1 MYTAPMLRNLA
12 LGTRLVIG
20 LVVAQAAMA
29 QTHVPDGE
37 WHHLALSVDQTSVRI
52 YLDGILHKKRD
63 RRPDEGLPIGNVS
76 IASKTSHPKFLLD
89 ELSVY
94 ERALNP
100 EEIKR
105 LSQLATASV
114 K

>member
-1 MYTAPMLRNLA
+1 
-12 LGTRLVIG
+12 
-20 LVVAQAAMA
+20 
-29 QTHVPDGE
+29 
-37 WHHLALSVDQTSVRI
+37 VDQTSVRI

-63 RRPDEGLPIGNVS
+63 RLPDEGLPVGKVS

-94 ERALNP
+94 ERTLNP

-105 LSQLATASV
+105 LSQLATIPA